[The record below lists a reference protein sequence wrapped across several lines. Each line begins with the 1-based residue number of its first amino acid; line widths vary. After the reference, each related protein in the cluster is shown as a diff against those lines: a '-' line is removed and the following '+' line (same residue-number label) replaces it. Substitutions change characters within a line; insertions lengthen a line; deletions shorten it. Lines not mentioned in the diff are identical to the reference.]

1 MALVLLGILVP
12 LKTLADPK
20 LTADSFP
27 RFSSVRIS
35 WFSTEEIEN
44 TSDLSFDSSEVS
56 FDSSEVSFDSSEE
69 IPITSLDIFY
79 FPANYSEILPEE
91 SYQAPNA
98 SISRAEISHETTIS
112 LDISFIF
119 ALGRI
124 FRFLH

>member
-1 MALVLLGILVP
+1 MPSSTSASSQQL
-12 LKTLADPK
+12 TL
-20 LTADSFP
+20 SSEEIQESP
-27 RFSSVRIS
+27 RKYFG
-35 WFSTEEIEN
+35 FSTEEIEN

-112 LDISFIF
+112 LDISLIF

-124 FRFLH
+124 FRSLH